1 MAHSIIFLE
10 LISGV
15 APGAVASGG
24 IEGASIFCDFIEF
37 LEEYDMAG
45 ENDDDANLY
54 TLEQTGSFQ
63 EDISNKMDDMD
74 DLVLQQ
80 LSSKLSMEDDLI
92 MNKVDLKATTR

>member
-1 MAHSIIFLE
+1 
-10 LISGV
+10 
-15 APGAVASGG
+15 
-24 IEGASIFCDFIEF
+24 
-37 LEEYDMAG
+37 MAG

-54 TLEQTGSFQ
+54 TLVQTGSFQ
-63 EDISNKMDDMD
+63 EDISNKMDDVD